1 MYRRLILLLVVFV
14 TIPVLAQEGDPGLG
28 DPFYPGLGNGGYDVQ
43 HYTIDLDV
51 DMDENIIDGFTT
63 IEAIATQDLTA
74 FNLDFRGLT
83 IETITVDEVEAD
95 FSRDGSELTITPAE
109 RLQRDDSFTVTVIY
123 SGIPNEGRGNI
134 LDGWVRYETAVYTL
148 SEPAGSS
155 SWYPVNNHPL
165 DKATYSFIITV
176 DRPYMVAA
184 NGLLVDTLTEGDQR
198 TYIWEASDLMA
209 SYLVTVNIGRFQ
221 PEFINASVPIRNF
234 YPLDATDT
242 VRAPH
247 LRTDEMIAFFSEV
260 FGPYPFEVYGAMVM
274 DMDFPV
280 ALETQTLS
288 IFGRHTRETVVAH
301 ELAHQWFGNSVTLA
315 SWDDIWLN
323 EGFATYSELLWVEH
337 RLGTDEMMEAAD
349 NFYNFAVQRQMH
361 APGNPSPNDLF
372 NRSVYVRGALVLH
385 ALRLRVG
392 DDTFFDIL
400 RTYANRFA
408 YGNASTADFIA
419 VAEAV
424 SGEPLAEFLE
434 EWIYSETLPQL
445 PE

>member
-1 MYRRLILLLVVFV
+1 M
-14 TIPVLAQEGDPGLG
+14 
-28 DPFYPGLGNGGYDVQ
+28 
-43 HYTIDLDV
+43 
-51 DMDENIIDGFTT
+51 
-63 IEAIATQDLTA
+63 
-74 FNLDFRGLT
+74 
-83 IETITVDEVEAD
+83 
-95 FSRDGSELTITPAE
+95 
-109 RLQRDDSFTVTVIY
+109 
-123 SGIPNEGRGNI
+123 
-134 LDGWVRYETAVYTL
+134 
-148 SEPAGSS
+148 
-155 SWYPVNNHPL
+155 
-165 DKATYSFIITV
+165 
-176 DRPYMVAA
+176 
-184 NGLLVDTLTEGDQR
+184 
-198 TYIWEASDLMA
+198 
-209 SYLVTVNIGRFQ
+209 
-221 PEFINASVPIRNF
+221 
-234 YPLDATDT
+234 
-242 VRAPH
+242 
-247 LRTDEMIAFFSEV
+247 
-260 FGPYPFEVYGAMVM
+260 
-274 DMDFPV
+274 
-280 ALETQTLS
+280 
-288 IFGRHTRETVVAH
+288 
-301 ELAHQWFGNSVTLA
+301 TLA